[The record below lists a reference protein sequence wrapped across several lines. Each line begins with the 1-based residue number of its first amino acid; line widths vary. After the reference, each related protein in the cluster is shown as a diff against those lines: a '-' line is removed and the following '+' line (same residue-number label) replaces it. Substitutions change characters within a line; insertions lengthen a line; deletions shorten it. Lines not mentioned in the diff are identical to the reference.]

1 MRSYLTGH
9 PSDKAFIDKSVISEH
24 DSSEIAVNLGQC
36 LLNGSIAA
44 SVIFLHSVKSKC
56 SMLWQC
62 CAKVRID

>member
-1 MRSYLTGH
+1 
-9 PSDKAFIDKSVISEH
+9 VISEH